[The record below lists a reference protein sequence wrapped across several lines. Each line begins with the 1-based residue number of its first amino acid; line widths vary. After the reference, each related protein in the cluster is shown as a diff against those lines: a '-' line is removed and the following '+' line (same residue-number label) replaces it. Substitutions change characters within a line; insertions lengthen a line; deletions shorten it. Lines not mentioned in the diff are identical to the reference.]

1 MNREPK
7 IIFRNG
13 SAIECLPAGE
23 TVRGHRSEFPFIEWN
38 LLRLPSDYII
48 NEVLKSFEIKSKR
61 RIALESKVFDLIAAE
76 QKRQNENIEL
86 IASENFVSEN
96 VMRAVGSC
104 LTNKYAEGYPAV
116 RDTGN
121 KGRYYGGC
129 ECVDAVET
137 YCCQKWREVFQTD
150 YHVNVQPH
158 SGSSA
163 NLAAYMSV
171 LKPGDT
177 ILGMSL
183 NNGGHLTHGSP
194 VNFSGKL
201 FNIIPYDVGE
211 DGYIDYSDLE
221 KKLIEHHPQLVLA
234 GASAYSRIIDFA
246 RIGDIIR
253 RNSNSE
259 YHPYFMVDM
268 AHIAG
273 LIAAGDHPTPFGVAD
288 IVTTTTHKTLRG
300 PRGGMIFCRPE
311 LAKKVDSAVFPCT
324 QGGPLEH
331 VIAGKAVCA
340 EEALT
345 EAYHDYIHQVV
356 RNCKAIAAEFMRLGF
371 KVITGGTDNH
381 LFMLDLTG
389 TGLSG
394 KQVQDELDKH
404 HITLNKNMV
413 PGDTRSPVQTS
424 GVRIGTA
431 AMTTKGYLEA
441 DFVRVADQI
450 AEIIREMQAK

>member
-1 MNREPK
+1 M
-7 IIFRNG
+7 
-13 SAIECLPAGE
+13 
-23 TVRGHRSEFPFIEWN
+23 
-38 LLRLPSDYII
+38 
-48 NEVLKSFEIKSKR
+48 
-61 RIALESKVFDLIAAE
+61 ESKVFDLIAAE
-76 QKRQNENIEL
+76 QERQDQNVEL

-116 RDTGN
+116 RQTGN

-129 ECVDAVET
+129 ANVDAVET
-137 YCCQKWREVFQTD
+137 YCCQKWQEVFQTD

-158 SGSSA
+158 SGSGA
-163 NLAAYMSV
+163 NLAAYLSV
-171 LKPGDT
+171 LNPGDT

-201 FNIIPYDVGE
+201 FNIIQYDVGA
-211 DGYIDYSDLE
+211 DGMIDYDDLE
-221 KKLIEHHPQLVLA
+221 RKLIEHHPQLVLA

-246 RIGDIIR
+246 RIGDIIK

-273 LIAAGDHPTPFGVAD
+273 LVAAGDHPTPFGIAD

-300 PRGGMIFCRPE
+300 PRGGMIFCKPE
-311 LAKKVDSAVFPCT
+311 LAKAVDSAVFPCT

-345 EAYHDYIHQVV
+345 ADYHDYIHQVV
-356 RNCKAIAAEFMRLGF
+356 RNCKAMAAEFMRLGF
-371 KVITGGTDNH
+371 KVVTGGTDNH
-381 LFMLDLTG
+381 LFMLDLTD

-431 AMTTKGYLEA
+431 AMTTKGYREA
-441 DFVRVADQI
+441 DFVRVANQI
-450 AEIIREMQAK
+450 ANIIREMQVSTAVK

>member
-1 MNREPK
+1 MN
-7 IIFRNG
+7 
-13 SAIECLPAGE
+13 
-23 TVRGHRSEFPFIEWN
+23 
-38 LLRLPSDYII
+38 
-48 NEVLKSFEIKSKR
+48 
-61 RIALESKVFDLIAAE
+61 SKVFEMIAAE
-76 QKRQNENIEL
+76 QKRQDKTIEL

-96 VMRAVGSC
+96 VMKAVGSC

-116 RDTGN
+116 RETGN

-129 ECVDAVET
+129 ANVDAIET
-137 YCCQKWREVFQTD
+137 YCCQKWQRVFQTD

-158 SGSSA
+158 SGSNA

-177 ILGMSL
+177 ILAMSL

-201 FNIIPYDVGE
+201 FHVVFYDVGT
-211 DGYIDYSDLE
+211 DGLINYDDLE
-221 KKLIEHHPQLVLA
+221 AKLISERPQLVLA

-246 RIGDIIR
+246 RIRKIID
-253 RNSNSE
+253 RNSDAN

-273 LIAAGDHPTPFGVAD
+273 LVAAGDHPTPFGLAD
-288 IVTTTTHKTLRG
+288 IITTTTHKTLRG

-340 EEALT
+340 EEVLT
-345 EAYHDYIHQVV
+345 EKYHDYIHQVV
-356 RNCKAIAAEFMRLGF
+356 RNCKAMANEFMRLGF
-371 KVITGGTDNH
+371 KVVSGGTDNH
-381 LFMLDLTG
+381 LFLLDLTD

-394 KQVQDELDKH
+394 KAVQDELDRH
-404 HITLNKNMV
+404 SITLNKNMV
-413 PGDTRSPVQTS
+413 PGDQRSPMQTS

-441 DFVRVADQI
+441 DFIRVADEI
-450 AEIIREMQAK
+450 AAIIREMQKQNG